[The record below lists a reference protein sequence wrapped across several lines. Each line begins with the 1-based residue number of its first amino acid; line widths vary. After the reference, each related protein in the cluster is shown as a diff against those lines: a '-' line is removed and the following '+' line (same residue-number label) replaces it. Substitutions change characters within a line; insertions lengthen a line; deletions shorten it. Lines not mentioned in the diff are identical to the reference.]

1 MFNLEILV
9 LIKTFRPYWLSGRM
23 FFFFFL
29 LLARID
35 RVVIAQCLKTSL
47 LLLAVMVNSYFPLMV
62 FDE

>member
-1 MFNLEILV
+1 MFNLETLV

-23 FFFFFL
+23 FFFFL